1 MMKHSK
7 LLKFGLIP
15 TSLLAVSTGSALAHP
30 HVYAEARLEIVIGD
44 TGTVEELRHVWRF
57 DDLFSSTI
65 LLDFDTNAN
74 LKLESSELLEI
85 GNVVRNSLADY
96 DYYTSISH
104 DGHAVKIQPP
114 DAIHVDFQDGQ
125 ILMFFAVRPETPLP
139 LQGLLSFG
147 AYDPTMYAALDFLT
161 DDDLVVDGLSP
172 GCSKAIIRPDPDEVM
187 AQNEATLT
195 DALYNNP
202 QGNDFSKFFATRLEL
217 TC

>member
-15 TSLLAVSTGSALAHP
+15 AALLTASTGSALAHP
-30 HVYAEARLEIVIGD
+30 HVYAEARLEIVIGNQ
-44 TGTVEELRHVWRF
+44 GTVEELRHVWRF

-85 GNVVRNSLADY
+85 GTVVRNSLADY
-96 DYYTSISH
+96 DYYTAISH
-104 DGHAVKIQPP
+104 DGRAVKILPP

-161 DDDLVVDGLSP
+161 DDDLVVDGLQP
-172 GCSKAIIRPDPDEVM
+172 GCSKAIIRPDPDDVM
-187 AQNEATLT
+187 AQNQATLT
-195 DALYNNP
+195 EAFFNDP
-202 QGNDFSKFFATRLEL
+202 QGNDISKLFATRLEL

>member
-74 LKLESSELLEI
+74 LKLEASELLEI

-104 DGHAVKIQPP
+104 DGQAVKIQPP

>member
-57 DDLFSSTI
+57 DDLFSSSI

-85 GNVVRNSLADY
+85 GNVVRESLADY

-104 DGHAVKIQPP
+104 DGQAVKIQPP

>member
-85 GNVVRNSLADY
+85 GNVVRESLADY

-104 DGHAVKIQPP
+104 DGQAVKIQPP

-161 DDDLVVDGLSP
+161 DDDLFVDGLRP
-172 GCSKAIIRPDPDEVM
+172 GCSEAIIRPDPDEVM